1 MSDAI
6 AFLLI
11 LPSLVLGV
19 VVLDAA
25 GTLGTARYRTSTFA
39 DAAAAHAAD
48 TLAHSPTATS
58 STEPSARA
66 RWNEVVATVEQSGL
80 AATAGV
86 CNQTNA
92 AFEISLISQPRPSG
106 DPDKPPSVAAVVNCP
121 VELGRLLK
129 TNRVIAAS
137 VEPVS

>member
-25 GTLGTARYRTSTFA
+25 GTLGTARYRAATFA
-39 DAAAAHAAD
+39 DAAAAQAAD
-48 TLAHSPTATS
+48 TLARSPAAG
-58 STEPSARA
+58 TEPSARA
-66 RWNEVVATVEQSGL
+66 RWSEVLASVEQSGL

-86 CNQTNA
+86 CNQTDA
-92 AFEISLISQPRPSG
+92 AFKISLISQPRPSG
-106 DPDKPPSVAAVVNCP
+106 DPDKPPSVAAVVSCP
-121 VELGRLLK
+121 VELGRLFK
-129 TNRVIAAS
+129 INRIVAAS
-137 VEPVS
+137 VEPVV

>member
-25 GTLGTARYRTSTFA
+25 GTLGTARYRTSTFTE
-39 DAAAAHAAD
+39 AAAVHAAD
-48 TLAHSPTATS
+48 ILAHSPTAGT
-58 STEPSARA
+58 ART
-66 RWNEVVATVEQSGL
+66 RWDEVVDTLEQSGL

-86 CNQTNA
+86 CDQTNT
-92 AFEISLISQPRPSG
+92 AFDISLISQPRPLG
-106 DPDKPPSVAAVVNCP
+106 DPGKSPSVAAVATCP
-121 VELGRLLK
+121 VELGRLFK
-129 TNRVIAAS
+129 VNRVVAAS
-137 VEPVS
+137 VEPVG

>member
-48 TLAHSPTATS
+48 TLAQSPTP
-58 STEPSARA
+58 STEPSALA
-66 RWNEVVATVEQSGL
+66 RWDEAVDTLEQSGL

-86 CNQTNA
+86 CNQTDA
-92 AFEISLISQPRPSG
+92 AFEVSLISQPRPSG
-106 DPDKPPSVAAVVNCP
+106 DPDGSPSVAAVVSCP

-137 VEPVS
+137 VEPVG

>member
-25 GTLGTARYRTSTFA
+25 GTLGTARYRASTFA
-39 DAAAAHAAD
+39 EAAAVHAAD
-48 TLAHSPTATS
+48 TLVHSPTAGTDP
-58 STEPSARA
+58 STRA
-66 RWNEVVATVEQSGL
+66 RWDEVVEVVEQSGL

-86 CNQTNA
+86 CDQTSA
-92 AFEISLISQPRPSG
+92 AFDISLISQPRPLS
-106 DPDKPPSVAAVVNCP
+106 DPNKPPSVAAVATCP
-121 VELGRLLK
+121 VELGRLFK
-129 TNRVIAAS
+129 TNRVVAAS
-137 VEPVS
+137 VEPLS

>member
-25 GTLGTARYRTSTFA
+25 GTLGAARYRASTFS

-48 TLAHSPTATS
+48 TLAHSPAD
-58 STEPSARA
+58 STEPSARS
-66 RWNEVVATVEQSGL
+66 RWSEVVATVEQSGL

-86 CNQTNA
+86 CNQTDA
-92 AFEISLISQPRPSG
+92 VFDVSLISQPRPIG
-106 DPDKPPSVAAVVNCP
+106 DPHGSPSVAAVVSCP
-121 VELGRLLK
+121 VELGRLFK
-129 TNRVIAAS
+129 TNRVVAAS
-137 VEPVS
+137 VESVG

>member
-39 DAAAAHAAD
+39 EAAVVHAAD
-48 TLAHSPTATS
+48 TLAHSPTAGTNP
-58 STEPSARA
+58 STWT
-66 RWNEVVATVEQSGL
+66 RWAEAVDTVEQSGL

-86 CNQTNA
+86 CDQSNPE
-92 AFEISLISQPRPSG
+92 FDISLISQPRPSS
-106 DPDKPPSVAAVVNCP
+106 DPGKPPSVAAVAICP
-121 VELGRLLK
+121 VELGRLFK
-129 TNRVIAAS
+129 TNRVVATS

>member
-19 VVLDAA
+19 VILDAA
-25 GTLGTARYRTSTFA
+25 GTLGTARYRTSTFSE
-39 DAAAAHAAD
+39 AAAVTAAA
-48 TLAHSPTATS
+48 TLAHSPAAGA
-58 STEPSARA
+58 EPSVRA
-66 RWNEVVATVEQSGL
+66 RWGEAVATVEQSGV

-86 CNQTNA
+86 CNQTDS
-92 AFEISLISQPRPSG
+92 AFNVSLISQPRP
-106 DPDKPPSVAAVVNCP
+106 PDDHGHPPSVAAVITCP

-129 TNRVIAAS
+129 VNRIVAAS
-137 VEPVS
+137 VEPIG

>member
-25 GTLGTARYRTSTFA
+25 GTLGVARYRTSVFTET
-39 DAAAAHAAD
+39 AAVSAAEA
-48 TLAHSPTATS
+48 LA
-58 STEPSARA
+58 SAPDPDSELSDWP
-66 RWNEVVATVEQSGL
+66 RWGESVSAVEQFGR

-86 CNQTNA
+86 CNQTDA
-92 AFEISLISQPRPSG
+92 AFAASLMPNGSDSS
-106 DPDKPPSVAAVVNCP
+106 PSVAVVVICP
-121 VELGRLLK
+121 VELGRLFV
-129 TNRVIAAS
+129 TERVVAARI
-137 VEPVS
+137 EPVG

>member
-11 LPSLVLGV
+11 LPSLILGV

-48 TLAHSPTATS
+48 TLARSPTT
-58 STEPSARA
+58 STEPSARV
-66 RWNEVVATVEQSGL
+66 RWNEVVATVKQSGL

-86 CNQTNA
+86 CDQTNA
-92 AFEISLISQPRPSG
+92 AFDISLISQPRPSG
-106 DPDKPPSVAAVVNCP
+106 NPDNLPSVAAVVSCP

-129 TNRVIAAS
+129 TNRVVAAS
-137 VEPVS
+137 VEPVG

>member
-25 GTLGTARYRTSTFA
+25 GTLGTARYRTSVFA
-39 DAAAAHAAD
+39 EGAAASAAEA
-48 TLAHSPTATS
+48 LANGSDADSGNP
-58 STEPSARA
+58 
-66 RWNEVVATVEQSGL
+66 RWDELGATVEQFGR

-86 CNQTNA
+86 CNQTDT
-92 AFEISLISQPRPSG
+92 AFAVNLMPNSSA
-106 DPDKPPSVAAVVNCP
+106 SVAVVVSCP
-121 VELGRLLK
+121 VELGRLFV
-129 TNRVIAAS
+129 TERVVAARI
-137 VEPVS
+137 EPVG